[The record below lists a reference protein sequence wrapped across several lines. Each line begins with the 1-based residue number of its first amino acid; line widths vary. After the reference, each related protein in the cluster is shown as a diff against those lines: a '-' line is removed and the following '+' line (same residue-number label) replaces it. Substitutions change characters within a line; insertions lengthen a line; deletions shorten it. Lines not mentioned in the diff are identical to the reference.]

1 MASAIYN
8 WRTFE
13 WEPIYKLTSPAPQK
27 EEVISTWRPTSKEEK
42 EFSLIYSNGKR
53 RWSSNEDSLVLSKL
67 VPDIELAAK
76 IKRSVYAIEQRR
88 WMLKNKLV

>member
-8 WRTFE
+8 WRTLE
-13 WEPIYKLTSPAPQK
+13 WEPLYKSSSPTP
-27 EEVISTWRPTSKEEK
+27 EVVSTWRPTSKEEK
-42 EFSLIYSNGKR
+42 EYSLIYSNGKR
-53 RWSSNEDSLVLSKL
+53 RWSSNEDNMVLRKEI
-67 VPDIELAAK
+67 PDIELAEK